1 MEEGQAQKYEA
12 ISKLYKEI
20 VDSLTTLE
28 LPQLKLYLVNLDK
41 RIQGKAEPLLA

>member
-1 MEEGQAQKYEA
+1 MEQGQGQMQQYQA

-28 LPQLKLYLVNLDK
+28 LPQLKLYLTNLAK
-41 RIQGKAEPLLA
+41 RVQLKG